1 MDMKRFLM
9 LTAASLL
16 GAAVLSAQP
25 RILAHRGGR
34 AEQEENTLDAF
45 KATYAAGCTGF
56 ETDVHITADGEYV
69 IMHDHTLERMTDG
82 QGRIEQST
90 AAYIRSLKTKQGRPV
105 LFLDELLDFIKGC
118 RPGLYFEFEMK
129 TNRQDYPPELLYKY
143 CEDVYAKVT
152 AVQKEGDMFLFTSF
166 DPRPI
171 VYLQEHH
178 PDADVMLLFG
188 KPLSRDIV
196 DLVVTLGLKRVA
208 ATIGGS
214 SREVVKYAHE
224 KGLTVSL
231 WPGLAVEDTHLGYL
245 LGSDFLCTDI
255 PQEVMRYIDVHR
267 LPIRY
272 R

>member
-1 MDMKRFLM
+1 MKKFLV
-9 LTAASLL
+9 LTAAALL

-45 KATYAAGCTGF
+45 KATYAAGCTGY
-56 ETDVHITADGEYV
+56 ETDIHITADGQYV

-82 QGRIEQST
+82 EGRIEQCQST
-90 AAYIRSLKTKQGRPV
+90 YIRTLKTKGGRPV

-118 RPGLYFEFEMK
+118 KPGLYFEFEMK
-129 TNRQDYPPELLYKY
+129 TNQEDYSDALIRKY

-152 AVQKEGDMFLFTSF
+152 AVKKEGDLFLFTSF

-171 VYLQEHH
+171 LYLKEHH
-178 PDADVMLLFG
+178 PDADLMLLFG
-188 KPLSRDIV
+188 RPLSREIV
-196 DLVVTLGLKRVA
+196 DMVKSLGLSRVA
-208 ATIGGS
+208 AVIDGTP
-214 SREVVKYAHE
+214 RNVVKYAHE
-224 KGLTVSL
+224 RGLIVSL

-255 PQEVMRYIDVHR
+255 PQEVMRYIDEHH

-272 R
+272 